1 MALLLALGMS
11 VLTACG
17 DKNDS
22 SENNSS
28 VSASSEDTK
37 TYTCY
42 EFTVKKADGTNADGY
57 QVQLCIVNA
66 DGSLGA
72 CLQPIAIVNGVC
84 VYNAATI
91 TAPGKYEVHVL
102 DANYQPVELTEHVIT
117 NETAFGAYEITLK

>member
-1 MALLLALGMS
+1 MKKFTKLATLSMALLLALGMS

-57 QVQLCIVNA
+57 HVQLCTVQEDGTLGTHALIVVKMEGEYSNV
-66 DGSLGA
+66 
-72 CLQPIAIVNGVC
+72 I
-84 VYNAATI
+84 
-91 TAPGKYEVHVL
+91 
-102 DANYQPVELTEHVIT
+102 LT
-117 NETAFGAYEITLK
+117 K